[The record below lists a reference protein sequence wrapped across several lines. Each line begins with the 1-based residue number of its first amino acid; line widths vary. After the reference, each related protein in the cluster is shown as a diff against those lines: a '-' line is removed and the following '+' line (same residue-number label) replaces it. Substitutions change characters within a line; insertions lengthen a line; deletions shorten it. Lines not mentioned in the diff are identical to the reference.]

1 LDKLNILLV
10 EDEPDLAQVLVDY
23 LLRDGFDASVE
34 GNGVEALARIRQTPP
49 DLLLL
54 DLMLPGLDGLS
65 ILREVRKVS
74 DLPVIMVTARVEEI
88 DRLIGLELGA
98 DDYVCKPYSPREV
111 VARVKTVLRRLPRQ
125 MPTQPHDLATPSL
138 IEIDA
143 ENWQAKIKGF
153 HLALTPKEFKLLH
166 ALAARPGRIFSRAQ
180 LLDLLYEDNLDV
192 SERAVDS
199 HMKNLRKKLTQ
210 ALPERE
216 IIRSVYGVGFV
227 FEQRE

>member
-1 LDKLNILLV
+1 MDRTKILLI
-10 EDEPDLAQVLVDY
+10 EDEPDLAEVLVDY
-23 LLRDGFDASVE
+23 LLRDGFDAAVE
-34 GNGVEALARIRQTPP
+34 GDGTDGLARIRRSPP

-65 ILREVRKVS
+65 ILREVRKTL

-88 DRLIGLELGA
+88 DRLLGLELGA

-111 VARVKTVLRRLPRQ
+111 VARVKTVLRRSRPRGDAA
-125 MPTQPHDLATPSL
+125 PAPEQPPL

-143 ENWQAKIKGF
+143 EGWQARCGGRN
-153 HLALTPKEFKLLH
+153 LSLTPKEFLLLQ
-166 ALAARPGRIFSRAQ
+166 ALVSRPGQVFSRAR
-180 LLDLLYEDNLDV
+180 LLDLIYEDNLDV

-199 HMKNLRKKLTQ
+199 HMKNLRRKLAQ
-210 ALPERE
+210 IEPERE

-227 FEQRE
+227 FED

>member
-1 LDKLNILLV
+1 MDKRRILLV
-10 EDEPDLAQVLVDY
+10 EDEPDLAAVLIDY
-23 LLRDGFDASVE
+23 LVRDGFDAALE
-34 GNGVEALARIRQTPP
+34 GDGTAALAHLRETPP

-74 DLPVIMVTARVEEI
+74 ELPVILVTARVEEI

-111 VARVKTVLRRLPRQ
+111 LARVKAVLRRTLQR
-125 MPTQPHDLATPSL
+125 TQPPTPDPAL

-143 ENWQAKIKGF
+143 QGWQATIKGQR
-153 HLALTPKEFKLLH
+153 LTLTPKEFQLLRV
-166 ALAARPGRIFSRAQ
+166 LTARPGRVYSRGQ
-180 LLDLLYEDNLDV
+180 LLDAIYDDNLDV

-199 HMKNLRKKLTQ
+199 HMKNLRKKLAQ
-210 ALPERE
+210 AQPERE
-216 IIRSVYGVGFV
+216 LIRSIYGVGFV
-227 FEQRE
+227 FEP